1 MSEEARRCGFIAVI
15 GAPNAGKSTL
25 VNALVGAKVS
35 IVTPK
40 AQTTRMRVLG
50 IGLEGASQLVFVDTP
65 GIFAA
70 KARLERAMVAA
81 AWAGAGEADLVLLTV
96 DARRGLDAAT
106 AALLERLKRLSQPVW
121 LALNKL
127 DLVRPPALLGLTK
140 VLHEGFAFAE
150 TFMVSALTGNGL
162 ADLKRALAAALP
174 QGEWH
179 YPEDQLADLPQRL
192 LAAELT
198 REQLFLRLHEE
209 LPYACLVETDTW
221 QERRDGSVRVE
232 QTVYVRRPGQRAIVL
247 GEGGQNIKRI
257 GARARAELERLLQQR
272 VHLFLHVKLRE
283 NWPEERQPYRLL
295 GLDYEA

>member
-1 MSEEARRCGFIAVI
+1 MSQDERRCGFVAVL

-40 AQTTRMRVLG
+40 VQTTRMRILG
-50 IGLEGASQLVFVDTP
+50 IGLVGASQLVFVDTP

-96 DARRGLDAAT
+96 DAKRGLDQTTQAIVPGLA
-106 AALLERLKRLSQPVW
+106 RLKPPCW
-121 LALNKL
+121 LVLNKL
-127 DLVRPPALLGLTK
+127 DLVSPPSLLGLAK
-140 VLHEGFAFAE
+140 ALNDSLPFQR
-150 TFMVSALTGNGL
+150 TFMVSAATGDGV
-162 ADLKRALAAALP
+162 ADLRGALAAAAP
-174 QGEWH
+174 VGDWH
-179 YPEDQLADLPQRL
+179 YPADQLADLPQRL

-198 REQLFLRLHEE
+198 REQLFLRLHDE
-209 LPYACLVETDTW
+209 LPYACFVETEAW
-221 QERRDGSVRVE
+221 QERRDGGVRIE

-247 GEGGQNIKRI
+247 GEGGRTIKQI
-257 GARARAELERLLQQR
+257 GARARAALAGQLGRP

-283 NWPEERQPYRLL
+283 NWPEERGPYRAL